1 MIKKLLAILISIIIC
16 FSIPLSIYAATV
28 SDLEQQQQ
36 EAEDKKNEAKE
47 KLDDIKEEQKMK

>member
-28 SDLEQQQQ
+28 SDVEQQQQ
-36 EAEDKKNEAKE
+36 EAEDKKMK
-47 KLDDIKEEQKMK
+47 QKKN

>member
-1 MIKKLLAILISIIIC
+1 MKRRKLVMIKKLLAILISIIIC

-36 EAEDKKNEAKE
+36 EAEDKKK
-47 KLDDIKEEQKMK
+47 